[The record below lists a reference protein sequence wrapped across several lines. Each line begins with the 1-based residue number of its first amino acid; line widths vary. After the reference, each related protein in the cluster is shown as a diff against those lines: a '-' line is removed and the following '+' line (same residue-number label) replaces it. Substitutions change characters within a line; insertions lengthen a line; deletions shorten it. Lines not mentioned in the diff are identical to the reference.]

1 MEIYSF
7 LFLPLLCHVW
17 LFATQWTIACQAP
30 LSMEIS
36 RPEYWSWL
44 PFPSPGDLPD
54 QGSNSG
60 LPHCRQVLYH
70 LSYQGSPQ
78 FSSLQLLSHV
88 QLFVAPWTVACQASL
103 YITNSWRL
111 LKLMSLELVMLS
123 NHLILCHPLLIP
135 PSIFPSI
142 RVFWN
147 ESVLRI
153 RWPKYWSFS
162 TNPFNE

>member
-1 MEIYSF
+1 MMFVLSCF
-7 LFLPLLCHVW
+7 SHVR
-17 LFATQWTIACQAP
+17 FCATQWTIACQAP

-153 RWPKYWSFS
+153 RWPK
-162 TNPFNE
+162 

>member
-1 MEIYSF
+1 
-7 LFLPLLCHVW
+7 
-17 LFATQWTIACQAP
+17 
-30 LSMEIS
+30 MEIS